1 MKMKTFLMLAT
12 SLISFNAMAQY
23 PKPYKQDQKDN
34 FFGTTV
40 TDPYRWMENENS
52 DTLKRWIAEENA
64 LTEKFFSTI
73 PYRDKVRKKMQD
85 IFNYPR
91 YGAPSKQGDLYIFSK
106 NSGLQNQS
114 VLYKQKGLNGTPEVL
129 LDPNSFSADGTVAL
143 GGVSFTD
150 NGRYMGYTVAAS
162 GSDWQ
167 EGYVMEVATGRKLP
181 DHLEYLKFTGLNW
194 KGEEGFFYSRYPKP
208 DESKK
213 LTNQNENMKVYYH
226 KLGDPQEKDQLVFE
240 DPAHP
245 KRTYGASVTED
256 ERFLI
261 LYSSEGTSGRGVW
274 YRNLK
279 DPSQKTLSVL
289 FPGYQHEYEVVDN
302 VGDKLL
308 VLTNVDAPNFKLVLV
323 DPKQPAKENWT
334 VVIPE
339 KKEVLSGVGTAGG
352 YLFAEYLKDAYSSI
366 SQHDYTGKLVRN
378 VQLPAI
384 GTAGG
389 FSGRRNDKELF
400 YTFTS
405 FTYPPTI
412 FKYDIRS
419 GKSEVFRKPEVK
431 FEPSNFETKQ
441 VFFTSKDGTKV
452 PMFLTYKKGLKM
464 DGNNPVLLY
473 GYGGFN
479 IPVTPGFSIS
489 NVFFLEQGGVYASV
503 TLRGGNEYGED
514 WHKAGMLQNK
524 QNVFNDMIAAAEWL
538 VANKYSQP
546 SRLAVRGGSN
556 GGLLVGAVM
565 TQRPD
570 LFAVAIPQ
578 VGVMDMLRYH
588 RFTIGWA
595 WAVEYG
601 NAEKS
606 EADFR
611 NIYAYSPLH
620 NLKPGTCYPATL
632 VTTADH
638 DDRVVPAHS
647 FKFTATLQDAQ
658 ACAKPT
664 LIRIETKAGHG
675 AGKPVSKQIE
685 EAADIWSFIMYNL
698 GMEYKD

>member
-1 MKMKTFLMLAT
+1 MKTFLMLAT

-114 VLYKQKGLNGTPEVL
+114 VLYKQQGLNGTPEVL

-143 GGVSFTD
+143 GGVSFTN
-150 NGRYMGYTVAAS
+150 NGKFMGYTVAAS

>member
-1 MKMKTFLMLAT
+1 MLAT